1 MNQIKAGAVLNYVI
15 IGLNILTG
23 LLYTPYMLH
32 CLGQN
37 EYGLY
42 SIVASVIA
50 YLTLLDFGFGSA
62 ITRYSARTI
71 ATGIKAEEWRLYG
84 MFISAYTLIGILVSI
99 VGVVLYFN
107 IDNMFDRTMTDDEI
121 EQAKIMMGLMV
132 LNLAA
137 TFPLSVFGSIVNAY
151 EKFVFQRV
159 INIARIILST
169 LTLVFVLS
177 IGYKAV
183 AMVVIQ
189 TIFSIG
195 TLIANWL
202 YCKYRLKI
210 KIIFRDFNYILLKEI
225 IFFSWWNFVG
235 AIVDRLYWNTGQ
247 FILGIYCGTVAVAIY
262 SVAFTLFHLYLS
274 MSTALN
280 SVLLPRITVLATD
293 KNNDKH
299 ISDLFIKTGRLQF
312 CVLCLILCGFIL
324 FGKAFIQLWAGQD
337 YEQSFFVALLFFVA
351 TFVPLIQNVGLSV
364 IMARGKLKFRS
375 MTYFVISIV
384 TVLGE
389 ILVAQQYGVL
399 GCAWAIA
406 IAHIIGQWIIMNLYY
421 KNCQHIEIG
430 MFWKNIFQ
438 MIKAP
443 FIITSIAAVALYHLH
458 IDSWLKLII
467 GIILFLCIYLPI
479 FWKSSMNGYE
489 KSLVLGCI
497 RKLQFIK

>member
-62 ITRYSARTI
+62 ITRYAARTI
-71 ATGIKAEEWRLYG
+71 ATGKKDDEWRLYG
-84 MFISAYTLIGILVSI
+84 MFISAYTLIGILVSA
-99 VGVVLYFN
+99 VGLILYFN
-107 IDNMFDRTMTDDEI
+107 IDKMFDRTMTGEEI

-159 INIARIILST
+159 INISRIILST
-169 LTLVFVLS
+169 FTLVLVLS

-183 AMVVIQ
+183 AMVIIQ

-195 TLIANWL
+195 SLIANWL
-202 YCKYRLKI
+202 YCKYRLRI
-210 KIIFRDFNYILLKEI
+210 RIIFRNFNYILLKDI
-225 IFFSWWNFVG
+225 LIFSWWNFVG

-280 SVLLPRITVLATD
+280 SVLLPRITILATN

-312 CVLCLILCGFIL
+312 CVLCLILCGFAL

-389 ILVAQQYGVL
+389 ILVAQRYGVI

-406 IAHIIGQWIIMNLYY
+406 IAHVIGQWIIMNLYY
-421 KNCQHIEIG
+421 KKCQNIEIG

-438 MIKAP
+438 MTKAP
-443 FIITSIAAVALYHLH
+443 FIVTSIAAVALYHLL

-467 GIILFLCIYLPI
+467 GIILFLCIYMPI
-479 FWKSSMNGYE
+479 FWISSMNGYE
-489 KSLVLGCI
+489 KSLVLGGI